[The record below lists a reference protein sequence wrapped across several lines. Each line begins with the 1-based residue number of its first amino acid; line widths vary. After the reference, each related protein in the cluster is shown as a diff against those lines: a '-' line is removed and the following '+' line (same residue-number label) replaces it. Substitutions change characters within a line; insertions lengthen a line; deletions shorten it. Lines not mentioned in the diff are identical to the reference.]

1 MQTGQR
7 MLPCIQVQRDQLMCT
22 NVFVPESFLISFLLS
37 LYYFLNVPGMLL
49 TKGLCTA
56 GFLCLEHNSSRY
68 PCSWLPQFLP
78 CHCSKDL
85 SQTDLKPFK
94 PILSPSWCGSVDWVP
109 ACEPKGCLFN
119 SQSGHMPG
127 LQPRSPVGGAQ
138 EAITYWCV
146 SLSASPS
153 LPLCLKINK

>member
-1 MQTGQR
+1 MKNKCWR
-7 MLPCIQVQRDQLMCT
+7 FNNAFKALRLLSP
-22 NVFVPESFLISFLLS
+22 FLISFLLS

-109 ACEPKGCLFN
+109 ACKPKGCLFN
-119 SQSGHMPG
+119 SQSGHRPG
-127 LQPRSPVGGAQ
+127 LWARSPVGGMW
-138 EAITYWCV
+138 EATTHWT
-146 SLSASPS
+146 SLSLSLFSLSPFLS
-153 LPLCLKINK
+153 PLPPLSKNK